1 MKTKQQ
7 LRGAALALSA
17 FGLFAAPA
25 IGHGGGYFG
34 GSYKGPGDT
43 VPPGG
48 AGGSSGPGGPAVGGP
63 STPMGG
69 PGGPNAPGPASPGT
83 SLGGTA
89 TAAAAPGTPTID
101 LTVWQY
107 WWMFNKAPY
116 LDLKAHIYDGVVT
129 GSEGFFLGE
138 GPSLTSRDMLR
149 PSQQVVRQ
157 RIVPALLRALEREA
171 SDDIVTSALIA
182 LAKIGDAEGSE
193 QSFAE
198 AIKPFLTHG
207 SQEVA
212 ETAAVALGILANDAN
227 VPLLVDLLRADV
239 ARLRSEHELSFT
251 SEVALSSRAFAAFG
265 LGLVGS
271 RTANEEV
278 RQRIVAACCE
288 LLEGEGRRLGTRDIQ
303 VGCLTTIGLTP
314 LALAEAEGE
323 GAERGVPLSR
333 RGQVEWLIGYYR
345 DAQNN
350 HLLRAQVPTALAR
363 LLVGVEGELRERA
376 AKLLIDDLGRHSK
389 QPVEMQQSCALALGR
404 IADSDEDPL
413 DVAVRQALMQVRET
427 CPDQQ
432 TRNFA
437 LIALAQAA
445 SRPGA
450 GEGNPIAGVSKSDK
464 QPGARAFLAEQLFE
478 GKQGVRPWAAIAL
491 AILERNLADAGQATS
506 PEIRAALRE
515 KLGQAT
521 SPDEVGGFA
530 IALGIARD
538 AESTALLLEKLDQ
551 IKDVEARGFVAV
563 ALGLVEARSAIE
575 PIELL
580 VRKSRF
586 QTELLQA
593 AAIAL
598 GLLGDKELVPDL
610 VAMLQEAN
618 SLSAQAA
625 ISTGLGHIGDARSIE
640 PLLALFEDQEKTALA
655 RAFAGVALGIVADK
669 DDLPW
674 NSRISVDIN
683 YRANTPTLVSPGTG
697 RGILDIL

>member
-1 MKTKQQ
+1 MKMRHV
-7 LRGAALALSA
+7 LSLAFACGACSLLSA
-17 FGLFAAPA
+17 PA
-25 IGHGGGYFG
+25 LGHGGPYG

-48 AGGSSGPGGPAVGGP
+48 GGGVSGPGGPGVPGPATKGP
-63 STPMGG
+63 SG
-69 PGGPNAPGPASPGT
+69 PVAPGPA
-83 SLGGTA
+83 
-89 TAAAAPGTPTID
+89 APGSTGGSGPGAATTVAGPGAQGLD

-116 LDLKAHIYDGVVT
+116 LDIKAHIYDGIVT
-129 GSEGFFLGE
+129 GSEGFFLGQD
-138 GPSLTSRDMLR
+138 STNAARDVLR

-157 RIVPALLRALEREA
+157 RIVPSLLRALEKES

-182 LAKIGDAEGSE
+182 LAKIGDEPGSAT
-193 QSFAE
+193 SFAA

-212 ETAAVALGILANDAN
+212 ETAAVSLGILANDAN
-227 VPLLVDLLRADV
+227 VPLLIDLVRGDV
-239 ARLRSEHELSFT
+239 SRLRGEHGLEFT
-251 SEVALSSRAFAAFG
+251 GAVPTSSRAFAAFG

-271 RTANEEV
+271 ETASEDV
-278 RQRIVAACCE
+278 RRQIVAACRE
-288 LLEGEGRRLGTRDIQ
+288 LLVGEGRQLGTRDIQ
-303 VGCLTTIGLTP
+303 VACLTAIGLSP
-314 LALAEAEGE
+314 LALVSEAQAEGKD
-323 GAERGVPLSR
+323 APPVTRS
-333 RGQVEWLIGYYR
+333 GQIEWLIEYYR
-345 DAQNN
+345 DASNN

-363 LLVGVEGELRERA
+363 LLAGVEGELRERV
-376 AKLLIDDLGRHSK
+376 AKLLMEDLGKHSK
-389 QPVEMQQSCALALGR
+389 QPVEIQQSCALALGR
-404 IADSDEDPL
+404 IGDSDEDPL
-413 DVAVRQALMQVRET
+413 DLAVRQTLMQVREV
-427 CPDQQ
+427 CSDQQ

-437 LIALAQAA
+437 LIGLAHAA
-445 SRPGA
+445 GRPGQ
-450 GEGNPIAGVSKSDK
+450 GEGDPIAGVGSGSK
-464 QPGARAFLAEQLFE
+464 QPGARAFLAEQLVE
-478 GKQGVRPWAAIAL
+478 GKQGVRPWAALAM
-491 AILERNLADAGQATS
+491 AILERNLVDAGKPASPEVGSALREMLGKSTS
-506 PEIRAALRE
+506 PE
-515 KLGQAT
+515 
-521 SPDEVGGFA
+521 EVGGYA

-538 AESTALLLEKLDQ
+538 TQSTPVLLEKLDQ

-563 ALGLVEARSAIE
+563 SLGLVEARTAIE
-575 PIELL
+575 PIETL

-593 AAIAL
+593 ASIAL

-610 VAMLQEAN
+610 VKMLQEAS

-640 PLLALFEDQEKTALA
+640 PLLALFEDQEKTAAA

-669 DDLPW
+669 DELPW

>member
-1 MKTKQQ
+1 MKMRQVQ
-7 LRGAALALSA
+7 GVALAIAVGSVLC
-17 FGLFAAPA
+17 APA
-25 IGHGGGYFG
+25 LSHGGYYG

-43 VPPGG
+43 VPPGSG
-48 AGGSSGPGGPAVGGP
+48 GGSSGPGGPSVGAPSVPTNGP
-63 STPMGG
+63 Q
-69 PGGPNAPGPASPGT
+69 GPNAPGPAGPG
-83 SLGGTA
+83 SNMGGGAA
-89 TAAAAPGTPTID
+89 TTPGSASAPAID

-116 LDLKAHIYDGVVT
+116 LDLKAHIYDGIVT
-129 GSEGFFLGE
+129 GSEGFFLAQDG
-138 GPSLTSRDMLR
+138 TKVARDMLR
-149 PSQQVVRQ
+149 PSQEVVRQ
-157 RIVPALLRALEREA
+157 RIVPALLNALEREP
-171 SDDIVTSALIA
+171 SDDILTSALVA
-182 LAKIGDAEGSE
+182 LAKIGDAEGSTE
-193 QSFAE
+193 SFAA

-227 VPLLVDLLRADV
+227 TGLLVDLMQGDV
-239 ARLRSEHELSFT
+239 QRLRSEHGLQFQSA
-251 SEVALSSRAFAAFG
+251 VAMSSRAFAAFG

-271 RTANEEV
+271 KTQSEEV

-288 LLEGEGRRLGTRDIQ
+288 LLAGEGRRMGTRDIQ

-314 LALAEAEGE
+314 LAVEAAAGD
-323 GAERGVPLSR
+323 GDERGKLDSR
-333 RGQVEWLIGYYR
+333 DAQVEWLIGYYQ
-345 DAQNN
+345 DESNN

-363 LLVGVEGELRERA
+363 LLSGVQGDLRERG

-389 QPVEMQQSCALALGR
+389 QPVELQQSCALALGR
-404 IADSDEDPL
+404 IGDSDEDPL
-413 DVAVRQALMQVRET
+413 DVAVRAALMQVREV

-437 LIALAQAA
+437 LIGLAQAA
-445 SRPGA
+445 GRPGL
-450 GEGNPIAGVSKSDK
+450 GEGNPIAGAITVERK
-464 QPGARAFLAEQLFE
+464 PGARAFLAEQLAD

-491 AILERNLADAGQATS
+491 AILERNLVDAGQQASPEVRSLLRERLDQATS
-506 PEIRAALRE
+506 PE
-515 KLGQAT
+515 
-521 SPDEVGGFA
+521 EVGGYA

-538 AESTALLLEKLDQ
+538 TESTALLLEKLDE

-563 ALGLVEARSAIE
+563 SLGLVEARSAIA
-575 PIELL
+575 PIETL
-580 VRKSRF
+580 VRKSRY

-610 VAMLQEAN
+610 VAMLKEAN

-640 PLLALFEDQEKTALA
+640 PLLALFQDQEKTALA

-669 DDLPW
+669 DELPW

>member
-1 MKTKQQ
+1 MQMRQ
-7 LRGAALALSA
+7 VQGVALA
-17 FGLFAAPA
+17 FAVGSMLCAPA
-25 IGHGGGYFG
+25 LSHGGGYFG

-48 AGGSSGPGGPAVGGP
+48 AGGTSGPGGPSVGAPATPTGGP
-63 STPMGG
+63 Q
-69 PGGPNAPGPASPGT
+69 GPNAPGPAGPGATASGGAVTPGSPG
-83 SLGGTA
+83 
-89 TAAAAPGTPTID
+89 AAAID

-116 LDLKAHIYDGVVT
+116 LDLKAHIYDGIVT
-129 GSEGFFLGE
+129 GSEGFFLGKD
-138 GPSLTSRDMLR
+138 GTQTARDMLR
-149 PSQQVVRQ
+149 PSQAVVRQ

-171 SDDIVTSALIA
+171 SDDIVTSAMIA
-182 LAKIGDAEGSE
+182 LAKIGDAEGSDT
-193 QSFAE
+193 SFAA

-227 VPLLVDLLRADV
+227 TGLLIDLMAGDVQRLRA
-239 ARLRSEHELSFT
+239 EHGLEFQSA
-251 SEVALSSRAFAAFG
+251 VALSSRAFAAFG

-271 RTANEEV
+271 KTANEDV
-278 RQRIVAACCE
+278 RRRIVAACCE
-288 LLEGEGRRLGTRDIQ
+288 LLAGEGKRLGTRDVQ

-314 LALAEAEGE
+314 LALEDGSDDGDKG
-323 GAERGVPLSR
+323 GALDAR
-333 RGQVEWLIGYYR
+333 RAQVEWLIDYYR
-345 DAQNN
+345 DAGNN

-363 LLVGVEGELRERA
+363 LLAGVEGDLRERV

-389 QPVEMQQSCALALGR
+389 QPAEMQQSCALALGR
-404 IADSDEDPL
+404 IADSDEDAL
-413 DVAVRQALMQVRET
+413 DKAVREALMQVREA

-437 LIALAQAA
+437 LIGLAYAA
-445 SRPGA
+445 GRPGQ
-450 GEGNPIAGVSKSDK
+450 GEGNPIAGALTQERK
-464 QPGARAFLAEQLFE
+464 PGARAYLAEQLAD
-478 GKQGVRPWAAIAL
+478 GKQGVRPWAALAL
-491 AILERNLADAGQATS
+491 AILERNLVDAGQQASPEVRSALRERLDQATS
-506 PEIRAALRE
+506 PE
-515 KLGQAT
+515 
-521 SPDEVGGFA
+521 EVGGYA

-538 AESTALLLEKLDQ
+538 AESTALLLEKLDE

-563 ALGLVEARSAIE
+563 SLGLVEARTAIA
-575 PIELL
+575 PIETL
-580 VRKSRF
+580 VKKSRY

-610 VAMLQEAN
+610 VTMLKEAN

-669 DDLPW
+669 DELPW